1 MEWKLSLGW
10 ALCSWSLG
18 VRNDLGDYVG
28 VAGDSKVEA
37 PIVIDAC
44 LPKVMGLGVLL
55 GMQRRVPQI
64 AGKEVDLFD
73 EGLLHHGQSTG
84 KRGDSALGIRADP
97 ELP

>member
-1 MEWKLSLGW
+1 MLRSCSLGM
-10 ALCSWSLG
+10 
-18 VRNDLGDYVG
+18 RNNAADHMNVTGDVE
-28 VAGDSKVEA
+28 VEA

-44 LPKVMGLGVLL
+44 LPKVLGFVVLL

-73 EGLLHHGQSTG
+73 ESLLHHGRSTG
-84 KRGDSALGIRADP
+84 KRGDSALGIRVDP